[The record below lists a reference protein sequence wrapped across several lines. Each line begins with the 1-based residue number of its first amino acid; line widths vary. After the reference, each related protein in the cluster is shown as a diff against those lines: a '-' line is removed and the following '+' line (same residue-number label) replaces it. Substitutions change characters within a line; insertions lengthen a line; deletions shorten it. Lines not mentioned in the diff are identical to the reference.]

1 MTDGLVIEVVYITPD
16 AERIMS
22 VELGADAV
30 VEDAIVAC
38 GILQA
43 VPELDLE
50 TLQIGVYGRPAS
62 LSTQLEAEDRVE
74 IYRPLVR
81 DPMAARR
88 QRAQLT
94 VQQRPGRRARQ
105 ARNAALNKPGSH

>member
-16 AERIMS
+16 TERVMS
-22 VELGADAV
+22 VELVADALV
-30 VEDAIVAC
+30 QDAIVAC

-50 TLQIGVYGRPAS
+50 TLQVGVYGRLAS
-62 LSTQLEAEDRVE
+62 LSTKLGTDDRVE

-88 QRAQLT
+88 QRAQST
-94 VQQRPGRRARQ
+94 GQQRPGRRARQ
-105 ARNAALNKPGSH
+105 ARNAALNKPANS